1 MPGTRESMPGT
12 DNMTSQASLE
22 ARPNSRTRLRGG
34 PDWSMRCKKICRSF
48 VMAESNPPIAFRENM
63 SPKASLRPLHA
74 TSQARLST
82 HKAVRETTLGADNMT
97 SQASLGA
104 RPNSCT
110 QLQGGP
116 DWSMHCKKTC
126 LLIGN
131 GRVQSSHCAQRGIGL
146 KASLRPLHVTSQ
158 ARLEAWPNM
167 CTAQRGPRCP
177 YASQ

>member
-34 PDWSMRCKKICRSF
+34 PDWSMRCEKICRSF

-104 RPNSCT
+104 WPNSCT
-110 QLQGGP
+110 QLQGAQTGL
-116 DWSMHCKKTC
+116 C
-126 LLIGN
+126 IA
-131 GRVQSSHCAQRGIGL
+131 GRPVPSLVMAESNPPICVHSGIGP

-158 ARLEAWPNM
+158 TRLEAWPNT
-167 CTAQRGPRCP
+167 CTAQRRPGGP